1 MNAIVKYTPKH
12 EVVFF
17 DSTRLYIDSGNF
29 DLFCQALEKAK
40 FVKIGEAMY
49 ATSSI
54 KSVLPA
60 GKNVT
65 LVESLLEGHSE
76 DVKEKVRT
84 VVRQR
89 QQEGLKVTEGVILN
103 IIEKYEHA

>member
-1 MNAIVKYTPKH
+1 MNAIVKYEPKH
-12 EVVFF
+12 EIHFY
-17 DSTRLYIDSGNF
+17 DGSTLYIDSSRKDAF
-29 DLFCQALEKAK
+29 FKAMEEMK
-40 FVKIGEAMY
+40 FVRIGEGLY

-76 DVKEKVRT
+76 DVKEKVRQ